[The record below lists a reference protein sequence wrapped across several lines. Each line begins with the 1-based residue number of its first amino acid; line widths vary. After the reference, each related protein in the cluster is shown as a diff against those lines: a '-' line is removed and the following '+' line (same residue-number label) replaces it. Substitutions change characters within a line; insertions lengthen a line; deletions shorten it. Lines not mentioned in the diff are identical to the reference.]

1 MYALARGVE
10 DPPPAVLTVTETVP
24 VPAGTVTVSEVELI
38 RLTPTPAVEPKS
50 TVGTPENPVPVTVTL
65 LPPAAG
71 PLFGLTAVTVG
82 AAL

>member
-1 MYALARGVE
+1 MDA
-10 DPPPAVLTVTETVP
+10 PPPVVETVTETAP

-38 RLTPTPAVEPKS
+38 RLTPVPAVEPKS